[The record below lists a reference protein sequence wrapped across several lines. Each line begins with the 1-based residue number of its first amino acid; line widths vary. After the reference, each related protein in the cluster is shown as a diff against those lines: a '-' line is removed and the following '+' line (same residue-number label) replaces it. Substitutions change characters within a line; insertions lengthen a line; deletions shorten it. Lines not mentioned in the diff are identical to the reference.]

1 MKPKNTIKSNL
12 SKLAEDTDKNK
23 SNSDIAA
30 KLAEIV
36 MKNNIDLDEIGNIQ
50 KVAIRHAIGP
60 DKNGVPT
67 GKTTTTIQLSPKWDT
82 GPEWPLITTA
92 PRPAKQRQKSNTKS
106 SNKGGWETA
115 VIVPDIQFGF
125 YKTGAAHDAQLV
137 AIHDDAALSVALQV
151 ISDVNPDQVIM
162 VGDNLDF
169 AEFGKYLT
177 APTFKQMIQP
187 ALDRAAEFLQDL
199 RAAAPKAKIVWIQGN
214 HEKRLP
220 SYIQLNAEAAFGLT
234 RGINPK
240 NNELR
245 DKWPVLSLPVL
256 LWMDELGIEYL
267 SGYPEAAY
275 YVNSNLRIVHGDK
288 VVSNGSTTNKYLNTN
303 SVSVIYGHIHRNELA
318 YQTRETDQ
326 GPRTIMAAS
335 PGCLCR
341 IDGAVPSVKSGL
353 NEHGVPILQGAENWQ
368 QGLGVVQYQPKGV
381 GGEYFNYEPMWIFNG
396 RGMFR
401 GIEYFA

>member
-1 MKPKNTIKSNL
+1 MTIKKPKSNIAN
-12 SKLAEDTDKNK
+12 LAEKQKKND
-23 SNSDIAA
+23 SNSALAA
-30 KLAEIV
+30 QLAELI

-50 KVAIRHAIGP
+50 KVSIRHNIGP
-60 DKNGVPT
+60 DKNGFPQ
-67 GKTTTTIQLSPKWDT
+67 GKTTTSIQLSPKWDT
-82 GPEWPLITTA
+82 GPEWPLITPA
-92 PRPAKQRQKSNTKS
+92 PRPAVQRQKTNTKPRTM
-106 SNKGGWETA
+106 KGWETA
-115 VIVPDIQFGF
+115 VIIPDIQFGF
-125 YKTGAAHDAQLV
+125 YKTGVAHDAPLA
-137 AIHDDAALSVALQV
+137 AIHDDEAVSVALQV
-151 ISDVNPDQVIM
+151 IKDVNPDQVVM

-187 ALDRAAEFLQDL
+187 AIDRAAQFLEDL
-199 RAAAPKAKIVWIQGN
+199 RIAAPNARITWIQGN

-220 SYIQLNAEAAFGLT
+220 MYIQSNAEAAFGIT
-234 RGINPK
+234 RGK
-240 NNELR
+240 TKQTSLR
-245 DKWPVLSLPVL
+245 DNWPVLSLPVL
-256 LWMDELGIEYL
+256 LWMDDLEINYL

-353 NEHGVPILQGAENWQ
+353 DEFGVPVLQGAENWQ
-368 QGLGVVQYQPKGV
+368 QGLGIVQYQPKGV
-381 GGEYFNYEPMWIFNG
+381 GGEYFNYEPMWIFKG
-396 RGMFR
+396 RGIFR
-401 GIEYFA
+401 GQEYVA

>member
-1 MKPKNTIKSNL
+1 MTTKKQKS
-12 SKLAEDTDKNK
+12 S
-23 SNSDIAA
+23 IA
-30 KLAEIV
+30 KLAETQKKNDTNSALASQLADLI
-36 MKNNIDLDEIGNIQ
+36 MKNNIDLDEIGTIQ

-60 DKNGVPT
+60 DKNGIPT

-82 GPEWPLITTA
+82 GPEWPLIATA
-92 PRPAKQRQKSNTKS
+92 PRPAKQLQKSNTKS
-106 SNKGGWETA
+106 KSSGGWETA

-125 YKTGAAHDAQLV
+125 YKSGIAHDSPIV

-151 ISDVNPDQVIM
+151 IKDINPDQVVM

-177 APTFKQMIQP
+177 APTFKQMVQP
-187 ALDRAAEFLQDL
+187 AIDRAAEFLQDL
-199 RAAAPKAKIVWIQGN
+199 RAAAPKAKITWIQGN

-220 SYIQLNAEAAFGLT
+220 SYIQANAEAAFGLT
-234 RGINPK
+234 RGINPR

-245 DKWPVLSLPVL
+245 DRWPVLSLPVL
-256 LWMDELGIEYL
+256 LWMDELGVEYL

-275 YVNSNLRIVHGDK
+275 YINSNLRIVHGDK

-353 NEHGVPILQGAENWQ
+353 DEHGVPILQGAENWQ
-368 QGLGVVQYQPKGV
+368 QGLGVVQYQPRGV

-401 GIEYFA
+401 GKEYSA

>member
-1 MKPKNTIKSNL
+1 MSAKKQKS
-12 SKLAEDTDKNK
+12 SISQLAESQKKND
-23 SNSDIAA
+23 SNSA
-30 KLAEIV
+30 LASQLADLI
-36 MKNNIDLDEIGNIQ
+36 MKNNIDLDEIGTIQ

-60 DKNGVPT
+60 DKNGVPI

-82 GPEWPLITTA
+82 GPEWPLISTA
-92 PRPAKQRQKSNTKS
+92 PRPAKQLQKSNTKLKS
-106 SNKGGWETA
+106 SGGWETA

-125 YKTGAAHDAQLV
+125 YKSGIAHDAPIV

-151 ISDVNPDQVIM
+151 IAEMNPDQVVM

-177 APTFKQMIQP
+177 APTFKQMVQP
-187 ALDRAAEFLQDL
+187 AIDRAAEFLQDL
-199 RAAAPKAKIVWIQGN
+199 RAAAPKAKITWIQGN

-234 RGINPK
+234 RGINPR

-245 DKWPVLSLPVL
+245 DRWPVLSLPVL
-256 LWMDELGIEYL
+256 LWMDELGVEYL
-267 SGYPEAAY
+267 PGYPEAAY
-275 YVNSNLRIVHGDK
+275 YINSNLRIVHGDK

-353 NEHGVPILQGAENWQ
+353 DEHGVPILQGAENWQ
-368 QGLGVVQYQPKGV
+368 QGLGVVQYQPRGV

-401 GIEYFA
+401 GEEYFA

>member
-1 MKPKNTIKSNL
+1 MTSKKQKSN
-12 SKLAEDTDKNK
+12 
-23 SNSDIAA
+23 IA
-30 KLAEIV
+30 KLAENQKKTETNSALASQLADLIL
-36 MKNNIDLDEIGNIQ
+36 KNNINLDEIGTIQ
-50 KVAIRHAIGP
+50 KVAIRHNIGP
-60 DKNGVPT
+60 DKNGVPV
-67 GKTTTTIQLSPKWDT
+67 GKTTTSIQLSPKWDT

-92 PRPAKQRQKSNTKS
+92 PRPAKQLQKSNTKS
-106 SNKGGWETA
+106 KSSGGWETA

-125 YKTGAAHDAQLV
+125 YKSGIAHDAPIV
-137 AIHDDAALSVALQV
+137 AIHDDSALSVALQV
-151 ISDVNPDQVIM
+151 IAELNPDQVVM

-187 ALDRAAEFLQDL
+187 AIDRAAEFLQDL
-199 RAAAPKAKIVWIQGN
+199 RAAAPKAKITWIQGN

-220 SYIQLNAEAAFGLT
+220 SYIQANAEAAFGLT

-245 DKWPVLSLPVL
+245 DRWPVLSLPVL
-256 LWMDELGIEYL
+256 LWMDELGVEYL

-275 YVNSNLRIVHGDK
+275 YINSNLRIVHGDK

-303 SVSVIYGHIHRNELA
+303 SVSVIYGHIHRNEMA
-318 YQTRETDQ
+318 FQTRETDQ

-353 NEHGVPILQGAENWQ
+353 DEHGVPILQGAENWQ
-368 QGLGVVQYQPKGV
+368 QGLGVVKYQPRGV

-401 GIEYFA
+401 GKEYFA